1 MGSFDVVVVVVWH
14 KWHKLVVT
22 CGVVALLGEPLPL
35 QDLKWL
41 LIQLHRSLGGAI
53 HPDDEKAWQRVA
65 STFEV
70 RNCSFFQSI
79 CA

>member
-1 MGSFDVVVVVVWH
+1 M
-14 KWHKLVVT
+14 T

-70 RNCSFFQSI
+70 RN
-79 CA
+79 